1 VAEPPS
7 DSPTPGAPPGPA
19 AGTTAQPAA
28 FTPEPA
34 PPPPPPPPPPRR
46 GLDRTAAPEVIW
58 RAAVFLTAI
67 AILIVITTRWNR
79 WQGGAGWQQTDDAY
93 LQSDLTPIAAKAPGY
108 VREVPVQDFD
118 HVKAGQVIAQVAD
131 DDYRATVAQ
140 AEANVAAA
148 MAQVETLKAQHALQ
162 EANVAA
168 AQAVVASTAAALDQN
183 SRDVAR
189 QKQLLETGSSSP
201 EAAEKLRT
209 ARSQLAAQLDQNR
222 AQAAAAQRQL
232 GVLTAQAGQAQ
243 AAVAAQQA
251 SLQVARIN
259 LGYTRIVAP
268 QDGVLGQRQVRPGQ
282 YVGVGGQVT
291 TLTPLPK
298 VWVIANYKE
307 TQLTHMAVGERAE
320 ITVDT
325 FPGHTLKGHVLAF
338 APGSGA
344 QFALLPPDNA
354 TGNFTKVVQR
364 IAVKIAIDDP
374 DGLAERLRPG
384 MSVVAKVDAHDGR
397 R

>member
-1 VAEPPS
+1 MSEPTS
-7 DSPTPGAPPGPA
+7 GSQGPGASSGPPPE
-19 AGTTAQPAA
+19 QP
-28 FTPEPA
+28 PA
-34 PPPPPPPPPPRR
+34 PPAEALAPKVEPPPRR
-46 GLDRTAAPEVIW
+46 RAVDWSTAPEVIW

-67 AILIVITTRWNR
+67 TILIVVTTRWNR

-108 VREVPVQDFD
+108 VRDVPVQDFD

-131 DDYRATVAQ
+131 DDYRASVAQ

-168 AQAVVASTAAALDQN
+168 AQAVVASTTAALEQN
-183 SRDVAR
+183 ARDVAR

-209 ARSQLAAQLDQNR
+209 ARSQLGAQLDQNR

-251 SLQVARIN
+251 SLQAARIN

-282 YVGVGGQVT
+282 YVGVGGQIT
-291 TLTPLPK
+291 TLTPLPR

-307 TQLTHMAVGERAE
+307 TQLTHMAVGERA
-320 ITVDT
+320 
-325 FPGHTLKGHVLAF
+325 
-338 APGSGA
+338 
-344 QFALLPPDNA
+344 
-354 TGNFTKVVQR
+354 
-364 IAVKIAIDDP
+364 
-374 DGLAERLRPG
+374 
-384 MSVVAKVDAHDGR
+384 
-397 R
+397 